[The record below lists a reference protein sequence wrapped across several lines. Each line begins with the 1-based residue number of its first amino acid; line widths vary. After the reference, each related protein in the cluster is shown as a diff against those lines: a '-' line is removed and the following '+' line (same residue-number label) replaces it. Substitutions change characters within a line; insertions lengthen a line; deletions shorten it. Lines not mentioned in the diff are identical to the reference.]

1 MQRISGFIISVLLL
15 LSVWCNAQDTI
26 RYPINEMKGIRIG
39 IDVSKP
45 LLPLM
50 FSGERFGL
58 EAAADMHIK
67 GNLFAITE
75 VGWLNVNLNRDEYHY
90 RANGLYGKLGGDYNL
105 LKSRRPFSNDIVYAG
120 GRYGYSVFSHQAEQI
135 TVSSHFWPEATD
147 QTIPKLTMQA
157 HWLEL
162 LLGVKAEV
170 LKNLYIGLTFR
181 LKFIIV
187 SPNDNYST
195 PYIIPGYGYG
205 NEGFALGLNYYISY
219 NIHF

>member
-39 IDVSKP
+39 FDVSKP

-50 FSGERFGL
+50 FNGERFGI
-58 EAAADMHIK
+58 EATADMHIK
-67 GNLFAITE
+67 GNLFAIAE
-75 VGWLNVNLNRDEYHY
+75 AGWLRVNLDRDDYHY
-90 RANGLYGKLGGDYNL
+90 WENGMYGKAGVDYNL

-120 GRYGYSVFSHQAEQI
+120 GRYGFSVFSHQADRVTI
-135 TVSSHFWPEATD
+135 PAHFWSEATD
-147 QTIPKLTMQA
+147 QNIPKNFMQA
-157 HWLEL
+157 HWLEM

-170 LKNLYIGLTFR
+170 LRNLYIGLTFR
-181 LKFIIV
+181 FKFLIV
-187 SPNDNYST
+187 SPKDAYST

-219 NIHF
+219 NFHF